1 MAGCTRRC
9 AVRTKDLAEL
19 LKVLRRMKVG
29 KFQMEGNSLA
39 VEFLEAS
46 SPEQKEDAIGFR
58 VEQEEDEE

>member
-1 MAGCTRRC
+1 M
-9 AVRTKDLAEL
+9 RTKDLAEL